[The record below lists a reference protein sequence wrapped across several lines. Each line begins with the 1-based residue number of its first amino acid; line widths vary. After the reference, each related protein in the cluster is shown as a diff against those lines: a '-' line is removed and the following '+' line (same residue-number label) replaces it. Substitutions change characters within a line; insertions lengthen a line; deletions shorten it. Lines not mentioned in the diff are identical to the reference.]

1 VVLREEILA
10 IEVIVDSLVTWNIGV
25 QVRVA
30 GTHITAV
37 KPKLQMLNRNMAL
50 PFVLGAQRHIT
61 TIVRK

>member
-37 KPKLQMLNRNMAL
+37 KPKL
-50 PFVLGAQRHIT
+50 
-61 TIVRK
+61 